1 MCGAERFTGV
11 HSQLASGLLEAAPD
25 AIVGVSG
32 AGLIVLVNAAA
43 ERLFGYPRDELLGQ
57 PLEVLVPE
65 AARGIHPGHRADYA
79 ADPSPRI
86 MGAGMDLAGRRR
98 DGTEFQAEISLSAIG
113 TGESLII
120 SAAVRDVTERERAGR
135 KFRGLLEAAP
145 DAIVGVSADGVIVLV
160 NAQTEQLF
168 GYRRDELLGQ
178 RLEMLVP
185 EAARAGHPQH
195 RAEYA
200 AAPSRRP
207 MGAGMELA
215 GRRKDG
221 TEFPA
226 EIMLSAIETG
236 EGIIAS
242 AAVRDVTDRKH
253 IEQQLREMNAELQQ
267 IARAR
272 DTFLAS
278 MSHELRTP
286 LNAIIGFTGTLLM
299 ELPGPL
305 NADQKRQLRTVEH
318 SGKHLLAIINE
329 LLDLAK
335 IDSGTV
341 ELTLE
346 PVDCVELV
354 DAVTSSLRLLATEKG
369 LEFTVELPGQPV
381 VVKSDQRALGQ
392 ILINLVSNAIKFTE
406 AGHVHVA
413 LDLGL
418 DNGGPAISVADTG
431 PGIRGDHVDR
441 IFNAFERGEG
451 GARGTEGT
459 GLGLH
464 ISHQL
469 ATLIGAQ
476 VTVDTVYGAG
486 STFTIILESLR

>member
-1 MCGAERFTGV
+1 MQ

-25 AIVGVSG
+25 AIVGVSA
-32 AGLIVLVNAAA
+32 AGVIVLVNAQA

-57 PLEVLVPE
+57 RLEVLVSDS
-65 AARGIHPGHRADYA
+65 ARARHPQHRADFA
-79 ADPSPRI
+79 ADPSPRP
-86 MGAGMDLAGRRR
+86 MGPDMDLAARRR

-113 TGESLII
+113 TGDAMII
-120 SAAVRDVTERERAGR
+120 SAAVRDVTARKRAEE

-160 NAQTEQLF
+160 NAQTERLF
-168 GYRRDELLGQ
+168 GYRRAELLGE
-178 RLEMLVP
+178 RLELLVP
-185 EAARAGHPQH
+185 ESARAGHPQH
-195 RAEYA
+195 RADYA
-200 AAPSRRP
+200 AEPSQRP

-226 EIMLSAIETG
+226 EISLSAIETG

-242 AAVRDVTDRKH
+242 AAVRDVTHRKH
-253 IEQQLREMNAELQQ
+253 IEQQLREKNAELEQ
-267 IARAR
+267 IAKAK

-305 NADQKRQLRTVEH
+305 NADQARQLRTVEH
-318 SGKHLLAIINE
+318 SGRHLLAIINE

-335 IDSGTV
+335 IDSGNV
-341 ELTLE
+341 ELVLE

-354 DAVTSSLRLLATEKG
+354 ETVTSSLRPLATDKG
-369 LEFTVELPGQPV
+369 LEFTVGLPDEAV
-381 VVKSDQRALGQ
+381 IVRSDQRALGQ
-392 ILINLVSNAIKFTE
+392 ILINLVSNAVKFTD
-406 AGHVHVA
+406 AGRVHVW
-413 LDLGL
+413 LDAGSG
-418 DNGGPAISVADTG
+418 NGGTTISVSDTG
-431 PGIRGDHVDR
+431 PGIRGDDVGR

-451 GARGTEGT
+451 GARGAEGT

-469 ATLIGAQ
+469 ATLIGAE
-476 VTVDTVYGAG
+476 VTVDTVYGSG
-486 STFTIILESLR
+486 STFTVVLEASR

>member
-1 MCGAERFTGV
+1 MAIPQDE
-11 HSQLASGLLEAAPD
+11 LASGLLEAAPD
-25 AIVGVSG
+25 AIVGVS
-32 AGLIVLVNAAA
+32 A
-43 ERLFGYPRDELLGQ
+43 E
-57 PLEVLVPE
+57 
-65 AARGIHPGHRADYA
+65 
-79 ADPSPRI
+79 
-86 MGAGMDLAGRRR
+86 
-98 DGTEFQAEISLSAIG
+98 
-113 TGESLII
+113 
-120 SAAVRDVTERERAGR
+120 
-135 KFRGLLEAAP
+135 
-145 DAIVGVSADGVIVLV
+145 GVIVLV
-160 NAQTEQLF
+160 NAQTERLF
-168 GYRRDELLGQ
+168 GYPRHELLGQ

-185 EAARAGHPQH
+185 ESARHIHPQH

-200 AAPSRRP
+200 ADPSPRP

-215 GRRKDG
+215 GRRRDG

-226 EIMLSAIETG
+226 EISLSAIETG

-242 AAVRDVTDRKH
+242 AAVRDVTERKN
-253 IEQQLREMNAELQQ
+253 IEQQLREKNAELEQ
-267 IARAR
+267 IARAK

-305 NADQKRQLRTVEH
+305 NADQSRQLRTVEH
-318 SGKHLLAIINE
+318 SGKHLLAIIND

-346 PVDCVELV
+346 PVDCAELV
-354 DAVTSSLRLLATEKG
+354 QTVTSSLRPLANDKG
-369 LEFTVELPGQPV
+369 LEFTVGLPGRPV
-381 VVKSDQRALGQ
+381 IVQSDQRALGQ
-392 ILINLVSNAIKFTE
+392 ILINLVSNAVKFTDS
-406 AGHVHVA
+406 GHVHVS
-413 LDLGL
+413 LKLGST
-418 DNGGPAISVADTG
+418 NGGPTISVSDSG
-431 PGIRGDHVDR
+431 PGIRGDDVQR

-469 ATLIGAQ
+469 AALIGAE
-476 VTVDTVYGAG
+476 VTLDTVYGAG
-486 STFTIILESLR
+486 STFTVALESAR